1 MDKVRG
7 KGWRKR
13 MQGKSIELGGICGV
27 MWKLSGIYEDDPS
40 EDSVIEDTESEL
52 AIFSSQTR
60 LHLVDWI
67 SFS

>member
-1 MDKVRG
+1 MVGEKTAEV
-7 KGWRKR
+7 
-13 MQGKSIELGGICGV
+13 GGIWGHRGNLV
-27 MWKLSGIYEDDPS
+27 QWKLSGLYEDDPS

-52 AIFSSQTR
+52 AIFCSQTR